1 MSDNNENPA
10 GDPAADG
17 STADGTAAQEL
28 RRRTVQCMVVPLPSD
43 VLPAGVE
50 PYDADSLFTQ
60 LDNDPETD
68 TRKRI
73 ALAAVP
79 TTAGQLPPAP
89 EVTVV
94 KMPSHRAAALV
105 RDPRVHIERDHHLRV
120 TSASPEAVATSG
132 INPGVQLKAAPVT
145 PVSFLVTG
153 KGAGPLADATI
164 VVMSPEG
171 NFQSSTGPDGRATVN
186 LAIHDLGSISAVYV
200 KAAYD
205 FWETYQDLP
214 ALSLTADN
222 AVELRPLAD
231 SFPALLTGQVRGW
244 GLAAMGLD
252 QVPPNYRGQ
261 GIKVAVIDSGC
272 AAQHPDLAARIV
284 GGLDLVDGD
293 EPDQWSVDVIGHGTH
308 CSGVIAS
315 SDNARGIL
323 GIVPEAEVHVCKVF
337 PGGRYSGIIEALNYC
352 VQQGVDVVNLSMG
365 SDEPS
370 ALLSQ
375 AIDQARQAG
384 VACVVAAG
392 NSGGRV
398 QFPGRL
404 PTVLTVAAMGK
415 IGQFPEHT
423 FHAQQVKGQPDRNGY
438 FSAAFTCYG
447 PEVDVCAPGVAI
459 LSTVPECGHLCEDG
473 TSMATPHVTGLAAL
487 VLAHHPDFRDGYRA
501 RDAQRV
507 DRLFDIIRSSCD
519 QLDFGDAFRTGAGL
533 PNAAR
538 ALSLTAT
545 VAGATTPE
553 LAQLREAMQNAGL
566 LTATSNEVLGP
577 LDDIRR
583 LLRAAGLLSAG

>member
-1 MSDNNENPA
+1 MSDNNENPT
-10 GDPAADG
+10 GSPAPGGPGAEPLG
-17 STADGTAAQEL
+17 KRS
-28 RRRTVQCMVVPLPSD
+28 VQCMVVPLPSD

-50 PYDADSLFTQ
+50 PYDADSLITQ
-60 LDNDPETD
+60 LEIDHETE

-73 ALAAVP
+73 AVAAV
-79 TTAGQLPPAP
+79 TTTDGQSPSAQ
-89 EVTVV
+89 EVAVV
-94 KMPSHRAAALV
+94 RMPSHRVAALV
-105 RDPRVHIERDHHLRV
+105 RDPRVHIERDYHLRV
-120 TSASPEAVATSG
+120 TSASPEAVSTER
-132 INPGVQLKAAPVT
+132 INPGVQLRAAPVT
-145 PVSFLVTG
+145 AVSFLVTG
-153 KGAGPLADATI
+153 KGTGPLSDATI

-171 NFQSSTGPDGRATVN
+171 NFQSATGPDGRATVDLTIN
-186 LAIHDLGSISAVYV
+186 DLTAITAVYV
-200 KAAYD
+200 KPACD

-214 ALSLTADN
+214 ELSLTEEN
-222 AVELRPLAD
+222 AVELRPLSE
-231 SFPALLTGQVRGW
+231 SFPALLTGQAKGW
-244 GLAAMGLD
+244 ALTAMSLD

-272 AAQHPDLAARIV
+272 AARHPDLAARIT

-308 CSGVIAS
+308 CAGVIAS
-315 SDNARGIL
+315 SDDASGIL

-352 VQQGVDVVNLSMG
+352 VQQEVDVVNLSMG

-423 FHAQQVKGQPDRNGY
+423 FHAQQVKGQPDQNGY

-459 LSTVPECGHLCEDG
+459 LSTVPERGYAVWDG
-473 TSMATPHVTGLAAL
+473 TSMATPQVTGLAAL
-487 VLAHHPDFRDGYRA
+487 ILAHHPDFRDGYRG
-501 RDAQRV
+501 RNSQRV

-519 QLDFGDAFRTGAGL
+519 QLDFGDLNRTGAGL

-538 ALSLTAT
+538 ALSLTASGR
-545 VAGATTPE
+545 VLTTPE

-566 LTATSNEVLGP
+566 LSATSSDVLGP
-577 LDDIRR
+577 LDDIQR
-583 LLRAAGLLSAG
+583 LLRAAGLLSLG

>member
-1 MSDNNENPA
+1 MSESNENPA
-10 GDPAADG
+10 VSPAADG
-17 STADGTAAQEL
+17 QAAEEL
-28 RRRTVQCMVVPLPSD
+28 RRRSVQCMVVPLSSD

-50 PYDADSLFTQ
+50 PYDTDALFTQ
-60 LDNDPETD
+60 LASDPEMQ

-73 ALAAVP
+73 TPAAVT
-79 TTAGQLPPAP
+79 TTADQGPPAP
-89 EVTVV
+89 EVAVV
-94 KMPSHRAAALV
+94 RMPAHRAAALV
-105 RDPRVHIERDHHLRV
+105 RDPRVHIERDYHLRV
-120 TSASPEAVATSG
+120 TSVSPEAVSTEA
-132 INPGVQLKAAPVT
+132 INPGVQLRAAPVT

-153 KGAGPLADATI
+153 KGTGPLSEATI

-171 NFQSSTGPDGRATVN
+171 NFQSATGPDGRATVD
-186 LAIHDLGSISAVYV
+186 LTIHDLTAISAVYV
-200 KAAYD
+200 KPAFD

-214 ALSLTADN
+214 ALSLTEDN
-222 AVELRPLAD
+222 AVELRPLSD
-231 SFPALLTGQVRGW
+231 DFPALLTGQVRGW
-244 GLAAMGLD
+244 GLTALSLE

-272 AAQHPDLAARIV
+272 AAQHPDLAARIA
-284 GGLDLVDGD
+284 GGVDLVDGD
-293 EPDQWSVDVIGHGTH
+293 EPGQWSVDVIGHGTH
-308 CSGVIAS
+308 CAGVVAS
-315 SDNARGIL
+315 SDDAKGIL

-375 AIDQARQAG
+375 AVDQARQAG

-415 IGQFPEHT
+415 IGQFPEHS
-423 FHAQQVKGQPDRNGY
+423 FHAQQVKGQPDQNGY

-459 LSTVPECGHLCEDG
+459 LSTVPERGYAAWDG

-487 VLAHHPDFRDGYRA
+487 VLAHHPDFRDGYRT
-501 RDAQRV
+501 RNSQRV

-519 QLDFGDAFRTGAGL
+519 QLDFGDAGRTGAGL

-545 VAGATTPE
+545 AAASTTTPE
-553 LAQLREAMQNAGL
+553 LAQLREALQNAGL
-566 LTATSNEVLGP
+566 LTATSSDVLGP
-577 LDDIRR
+577 LDDIQR
-583 LLRAAGLLSAG
+583 LLRAAGLLSSG